1 MGKDWAKGLTKA
13 TDPRVARAALA
24 HLGRHYT
31 SHLAPEEDRRR
42 RAGGSPIDTT
52 WTPLLA
58 YAVGLIATDG
68 CVSNNSVSVVSGD
81 REMLETFK
89 SCVSR
94 AGRIGR
100 HGQNAWHVYVSS
112 VDFCRWLA
120 TIGIHP
126 RKSLTLGSIAVPD
139 EFFFDLARGLLDGD
153 GSVTNFILNPG
164 GVAKRYPN
172 YRYER
177 INVVFRSASRDHVEW
192 IRSTMQRLLGV
203 ETALLREPIRVPTSR
218 MYTLRY
224 GKHATLRILARFY
237 ADPESPCLRRK
248 RDIWAGY
255 LARPPLNSLQKRRSG
270 GIGSLSRLK
279 SGRAERLVRVRVPPP
294 ALD

>member
-1 MGKDWAKGLTKA
+1 MA
-13 TDPRVARAALA
+13 TAAS
-24 HLGRHYT
+24 RT
-31 SHLAPEEDRRR
+31 S
-42 RAGGSPIDTT
+42 S
-52 WTPLLA
+52 W
-58 YAVGLIATDG
+58 
-68 CVSNNSVSVVSGD
+68 
-81 REMLETFK
+81 
-89 SCVSR
+89 
-94 AGRIGR
+94 
-100 HGQNAWHVYVSS
+100 
-112 VDFCRWLA
+112 
-120 TIGIHP
+120 
-126 RKSLTLGSIAVPD
+126 
-139 EFFFDLARGLLDGD
+139 
-153 GSVTNFILNPG
+153 NPG

-203 ETALLREPIRVPTSR
+203 ETALLCEPIRVPTSR

-270 GIGSLSRLK
+270 GIGSLTRLK
-279 SGRAERLVRVRVPPP
+279 SGRAERPVRVRIPPP